1 MNTNCCVVP
10 SVPHPHGSYEVPAKA
25 VNAWQQRLQAGL
37 GRVINSSDQNMGHLE
52 EEILHKTRDLQRTI
66 LEEAAQKKADQAPP
80 VCPVCGSKLSR
91 VTQGHERCYQTR
103 FGVVTIRR
111 SRGWC
116 RRCKCWRFPADHL
129 LGLAETG
136 SCSPGVQEMA
146 ALAASKLPIAQ
157 AGAVIE
163 RLTGVKLPRAT
174 LDREARRQG
183 KRAEGKR
190 QEMDEQMSRGDAKEQ
205 LVPELGC
212 NRAIEPFTLVIELDA
227 WNIRERNQEQWGR
240 TEELRAAGQEP
251 EWWHWVY
258 GGTCFRLSQRVET
271 PGGRSLILSRGTV
284 MTRGGIEALRQ
295 QVWAEAMRH
304 GLAQAQEVLV
314 IADGALWI
322 WNLTEDRF
330 AGARQRL
337 DPWHALQ
344 HLWAVAKVLH
354 PEDDAAAAAWIRPLK
369 EKLLD
374 SKAVEIIEDL
384 DIVLNT
390 LRGSKREAVEAER
403 NFLEKNKKRLDY
415 TGAKERGE
423 PLGSGAM
430 ESTCKQYQGRFHRSG
445 QFWTTQGDEALMCLE
460 TFWRNARWSLIFPHV
475 PANFDP
481 CKN

>member
-1 MNTNCCVVP
+1 
-10 SVPHPHGSYEVPAKA
+10 VPAKA
-25 VNAWQQRLQAGL
+25 INAWQQRLQAGL

-52 EEILHKTRDLQRTI
+52 EEILHKTRDLQRTV

-190 QEMDEQMSRGDAKEQ
+190 QEMDEQMSRGGTKEQ
-205 LVPELGC
+205 LVPELRC

-258 GGTCFRLSQRVET
+258 GGTCFRLSQRVER

-314 IADGALWI
+314 
-322 WNLTEDRF
+322 
-330 AGARQRL
+330 
-337 DPWHALQ
+337 
-344 HLWAVAKVLH
+344 
-354 PEDDAAAAAWIRPLK
+354 
-369 EKLLD
+369 LLM
-374 SKAVEIIEDL
+374 VP
-384 DIVLNT
+384 
-390 LRGSKREAVEAER
+390 
-403 NFLEKNKKRLDY
+403 F
-415 TGAKERGE
+415 
-423 PLGSGAM
+423 GSG
-430 ESTCKQYQGRFHRSG
+430 
-445 QFWTTQGDEALMCLE
+445 
-460 TFWRNARWSLIFPHV
+460 I
-475 PANFDP
+475 
-481 CKN
+481 